1 LFELSQRFNQFY
13 EKCPVLKAETPQVQR
28 ARTALCSL
36 TADTLKL
43 SLGLLGIDTV
53 EKL

>member
-1 LFELSQRFNQFY
+1 MFELSQRFNLFY
-13 EKCPVLKAETPQVQR
+13 ERCPVLKAETEAIQMS
-28 ARTALCSL
+28 RTALCSL

-43 SLGLLGIDTV
+43 SLELLGIDTV